1 MKIIAKNTITR
12 FILLRKKLKPTMSG
26 RGFQRSLLAGLMLGL
41 LFIGTAAADSQQ
53 LERGEYLT
61 YAGGCIS
68 CHTADNDD
76 AIPLAGGHKLETPFG
91 IFHVPNITPDK
102 ETGIGNWSDDDF
114 INAMHE
120 GISPDGKNYF
130 PAFPYASYTGTNEDD
145 VLAIK
150 AYLFSLEPV
159 YQPNEPHE
167 LAWYVSRLSVSFWK
181 MLYFSAARFEPDTT
195 RPEQWNRGAYLVRH
209 LGHCGECHTPRNRL
223 GGPDKSRALA
233 GSAKGVEGESVPN
246 ITQDKETGIG
256 RWSADDIET
265 FLDFGMLPDGDFT
278 GSDMSAVID
287 DNTSHLTPEDR
298 QAIAA
303 YLLALP
309 HKQAD

>member
-1 MKIIAKNTITR
+1 MAGRWLKLALLTGFIA
-12 FILLRKKLKPTMSG
+12 
-26 RGFQRSLLAGLMLGL
+26 GL
-41 LFIGTAAADSQQ
+41 LFLQTATANSDQ

-68 CHTADNDD
+68 CHTADHDD
-76 AIPLAGGHKLETPFG
+76 AIPLTGGHKLETPFG
-91 IFHVPNITPDK
+91 TFHVPNITPDK

-120 GISPDGKNYF
+120 GISPEGENYF
-130 PAFPYASYTGTNEDD
+130 PAFPYASYTGMDKEDA
-145 VLAIK
+145 LAIK
-150 AYLFSLEPV
+150 AYLFSIEPV
-159 YQPNEPHE
+159 VQPHQAHE
-167 LAWYVSRLSVSFWK
+167 LDWFVSRLSVSFWK
-181 MLYFSAARFEPDTT
+181 SLYFTSARFKPDIT
-195 RPEQWNRGAYLVRH
+195 RSEQWNRGAYLVRH

-223 GGPDKSRALA
+223 GGPDKNRALM
-233 GSAKGVEGESVPN
+233 GSTKDIEGESIPN
-246 ITQDKETGIG
+246 ITPNKDIGIG

-287 DNTSHLTPEDR
+287 DNTSHLTLDDR

-303 YLLALP
+303 YLMALP
-309 HKQAD
+309 AKPTD